1 MPQWSYRP
9 RSSQTRR
16 SRTESS
22 YTTNNNNNTTTFT
35 SKQQRPLADNQGY
48 DDSDQE
54 HNQDRNDQYNGRN
67 MNSDST
73 NYYNTN
79 GSPEDSDQMDNTTDK
94 RENGNSSSNHHQPN
108 NNLPSPSPSQDH
120 PASSRFSSNGSDHG
134 GDNTKLTLLKNNN
147 KNVKRGPNHN
157 IANFLTPQSPLST
170 PTTTPS
176 PPSFRFALT
185 TSPPTP
191 HKERVPSAHDPA
203 VEVQKLRIQLQKAL
217 QEINGFKIYKVFP
230 SSILH
235 LLPPLFYSCHP
246 IFYLILFDFILFIL
260 YFRMLLIK
268 T

>member
-16 SRTESS
+16 SRTEST
-22 YTTNNNNNTTTFT
+22 YITNNNTTTFT
-35 SKQQRPLADNQGY
+35 SKQQRPLANNQVY
-48 DDSDQE
+48 DDSDLE
-54 HNQDRNDQYNGRN
+54 HNEDRNDQYNGRN

-94 RENGNSSSNHHQPN
+94 RENDNSSSNHQQLN
-108 NNLPSPSPSQDH
+108 NNLPSPSPSQEH

-147 KNVKRGPNHN
+147 KNVKRGPNHK

-230 SSILH
+230 SSIVFIIYIFC
-235 LLPPLFYSCHP
+235 LLLYFTPVIQFFIILFY
-246 IFYLILFDFILFIL
+246 LFCTLGC
-260 YFRMLLIK
+260 Y
-268 T
+268 